1 MMGIKAHIR
10 EALNSLCKR
19 YGYMVVNDQILYE
32 FQKTPSHTQPRYRLS
47 QLPKDAKGY
56 LVKSNPRLRELQT
69 RYTAFNSEVTTPLI
83 WTDAY
88 VSPTHML
95 YFRGDNAY
103 VYQVKNRRMNIIAY
117 ALTTYYV
124 KSIDKLGLLEKL
136 KEDDYF
142 GVHSFTIDNR
152 LVSRDLLDSITEI
165 YFLEKHLNISSGKNL
180 SILDIGAGYG
190 RLAHR
195 MLGALP
201 NIVEYFCTDAFPI
214 STFIA
219 EYYLRFR
226 NLESKANVV
235 PLDKIEYALR
245 NRYVDIAV
253 NIHSFSECTTI
264 AIEWWLSV
272 LAKHRVKNLMIVPN
286 TGDTLQTNDGVD
298 FSGIVEKHGYKLKA
312 KEPKYRD
319 PVVQQYAVY
328 PAYHYL
334 FELRQD

>member
-1 MMGIKAHIR
+1 
-10 EALNSLCKR
+10 
-19 YGYMVVNDQILYE
+19 
-32 FQKTPSHTQPRYRLS
+32 
-47 QLPKDAKGY
+47 
-56 LVKSNPRLRELQT
+56 
-69 RYTAFNSEVTTPLI
+69 
-83 WTDAY
+83 
-88 VSPTHML
+88 ML

-214 STFIA
+214 STFIS